1 MALQVSLMGVMGRP
15 GSQDGVGGPAS
26 SRGVSFGVDE
36 PPNCGGTEGEPVGAA
51 HVKPSPGT
59 SALPPSGF
67 SRSRRR
73 GTSTT
78 TALITEHV
86 PTSVARTRDDTS
98 RGREVRRCHC
108 DLLNLDTFGA
118 APNR

>member
-1 MALQVSLMGVMGRP
+1 MALQVSIMGVMGRP
-15 GSQDGVGGPAS
+15 GSQDGVGRPAG

-36 PPNCGGTEGEPVGAA
+36 PPDCGGTEGEPVGAA
-51 HVKPSPGT
+51 HVKPSPRT
-59 SALPPSGF
+59 SVLPPSGF
-67 SRSRRR
+67 RRSRRR

-78 TALITEHV
+78 TALIIVHD
-86 PTSVARTRDDTS
+86 PLLVAMSGDKTTWARAIP
-98 RGREVRRCHC
+98 RCRC